1 MQRWIGNQRLR
12 SLQRLKWVL
21 LGAIA
26 VLLMVVTAS
35 RSTSLTTLPSSQYSS
50 TITAPFNQPNYYPA
64 QQSPPSSFYRPT
76 AEWIGRL
83 ILPTAE
89 QYQQFAK
96 TNQENDWTWFEIY
109 TAPANAKNLIGQT
122 IRLAWAKKPSIEQY
136 VRIASRDV
144 RFTAQAHRS
153 FQNGSTNPIRLDGRN
168 QVGPLQSLAGGLPHD
183 AVVVQ
188 LQGTVILEPGAQTT
202 GSDLDLR
209 VFEKLGDL
217 KLRDLE
223 KTSTALPTI
232 LRLEREPLQD
242 VGRFQALVKF
252 IESVPPEASASL
264 PQQCP
269 GEQPCTSD
277 LMRVRHYNP
286 MTRQFDGLEEVIR
299 IPQQPPDWGGVFT
312 MTTRDLVI
320 SPAGQAGWYIY
331 GAKANDQRFTVQA
344 LRPRSLFQL
353 TPQQTILGFNNG
365 LSYIRTENWQDVEN
379 LKGTLQTV
387 LVDATSDTPETAK
400 NSWKVGDRAFVL
412 HLFGGR
418 GGTHDN
424 HESFILGTYAGH
436 FSFGIAE
443 VIQDPFT
450 NEPMLDVDYLQVYG
464 NAPDGTISGAQT
476 WTHYMGNMRRGFMGV
491 RPVSDVLIKLD
502 TLTDDYTFGGT
513 TLSFFNELI
522 GQLSLVMARYRIGDG
537 TGNSTITSATSCVQD
552 SAQAILH
559 TLVRFR
565 HQVESNPEIVQWM
578 QANPTDPTTQRF
590 EKLVELGRDLTQQLI
605 PMGIVRWDWQQNA
618 EILMGVEQEQ
628 KFLSIDDF
636 RPKNL
641 ATGLISW
648 RTALPRQ
655 THDEFS
661 MLFLNN
667 GASLWFLRPN
677 MIGGNDPGLAPLEA
691 TLLFGAWRLPFTQI
705 SPLSYLVLRTF
716 GGVTIPS
723 AKDWFITL
731 GILLGFGAI
740 ALLFGFSQNFLR
752 WNPWQAPWYRQLAAC
767 LRSLIVPALLQ
778 EYIFRV
784 LLIPYPKNWIPA
796 GRWWAWALLAL
807 GLFVGFQVLYIRFV
821 KRLPLKL
828 WNESRYSIIANPIYI
843 SLITILGLACTIT
856 YRLTGSL
863 WTITCVHWVFI
874 SVWWLLLGG
883 KQFWLEEK
891 QRVSDAGMMES

>member
-1 MQRWIGNQRLR
+1 MQTWIGNQRVR
-12 SLQRLKWVL
+12 SLKRLKWLL

-26 VLLMVVTAS
+26 VLLMVAPGRSAS
-35 RSTSLTTLPSSQYSS
+35 LATLPSSQYSS

-64 QQSPPSSFYRPT
+64 QQAPPSIFYRPT
-76 AEWIGRL
+76 AEWVGRL

-96 TNQENDWTWFEIY
+96 TNQETDWTWFEVY
-109 TAPANAKNLIGQT
+109 TAPANAKKLVGQI
-122 IRLAWAKKPSIEQY
+122 IRLAWTKSPSIEQY
-136 VRIASRDV
+136 VRVASRDV
-144 RFTAQAHRS
+144 RLTAQAHRS

-183 AVVVQ
+183 GVVVQ
-188 LQGTVILEPGAQTT
+188 LQGTVTLESEEKTAGN
-202 GSDLDLR
+202 DLDRQVVQNL
-209 VFEKLGDL
+209 VLPEKP
-217 KLRDLE
+217 
-223 KTSTALPTI
+223 STALPAI

-242 VGRFQALVKF
+242 AGRFQALVKF
-252 IESVPPEASASL
+252 IESVPPKDSASL

-269 GEQPCTSD
+269 GEKPCTSD

-286 MTRQFDGLEEVIR
+286 KTQQFDGLEEVIR
-299 IPQQPPDWGGVFT
+299 IPQQPPDWGGVFS
-312 MTTRDLVI
+312 MTTRDLAT
-320 SPAGQAGWYIY
+320 SPAGGAGWYIY
-331 GAKANDQRFTVQA
+331 GAKANDQRFTVQG

-353 TPQQTILGFNNG
+353 PSQQTVLGFNNG
-365 LSYIRTENWQDVEN
+365 LRYIRTENWQDVEQRQ
-379 LKGTLQTV
+379 GTLQTV
-387 LVDATSDTPETAK
+387 LVDASADTSEKAQAR
-400 NSWKVGDRAFVL
+400 WKVGDRAFVL

-436 FSFGIAE
+436 FSFGVAA

-450 NEPMLDVDYLQVYG
+450 QEPMLDVDYLQVYG
-464 NAPDGTISGAQT
+464 NAPDGTISGGQT
-476 WTHYMGNMRRGFMGV
+476 WTHYMGNMRRGFMGT
-491 RPVSDVLIKLD
+491 RPVSDVVVKLD
-502 TLTDDYTFGGT
+502 TLTEDYNFGDT
-513 TLSFFNELI
+513 KLSFFNELI
-522 GQLSLVMARYRIGDG
+522 IQLNLVMARYRIGDG

-565 HQVESNPEIVQWM
+565 HQVESNPEVVQWM
-578 QANPTDPTTQRF
+578 KANPTDPTTQRF
-590 EKLVELGRDLTQQLI
+590 EKLVKLGKDLTRQLI
-605 PMGIVRWDWQQNA
+605 PMGIVRWDWEQNA
-618 EILMGVEQEQ
+618 EILMGVEKEQ
-628 KFLSIDDF
+628 QFLSIDDF

-641 ATGLISW
+641 LTGLISW

-661 MLFLNN
+661 MLFLHN

-677 MIGGNDPGLAPLEA
+677 IIGGTDPGLAPLEA
-691 TLLFGAWRLPFTQI
+691 TLLFGAWRLPLTQI
-705 SPLSYLVLRTF
+705 PLLSYLVLHTF

-723 AKDWFITL
+723 GEDWLITL

-740 ALLFGFSQNFLR
+740 ALLLGFSQNFLH
-752 WNPWQAPWYRQLAAC
+752 WNPWQAPWHRQLATC
-767 LRSLIVPALLQ
+767 LRLLIMPALLQ

-796 GRWWAWALLAL
+796 GIWWAWAWLAL
-807 GLFVGFQVLYIRFV
+807 GLFVSFQLGYARFV
-821 KRLPLKL
+821 RRFPWGVLRITSLT
-828 WNESRYSIIANPIYI
+828 WNESPSILPNPHI
-843 SLITILGLACTIT
+843 SLITILGVACTIT

-863 WTITCVHWVFI
+863 WTITLVHWVFI

-883 KQFWLEEK
+883 REVSLGKSK
-891 QRVSDAGMMES
+891 RVSDVGMMES